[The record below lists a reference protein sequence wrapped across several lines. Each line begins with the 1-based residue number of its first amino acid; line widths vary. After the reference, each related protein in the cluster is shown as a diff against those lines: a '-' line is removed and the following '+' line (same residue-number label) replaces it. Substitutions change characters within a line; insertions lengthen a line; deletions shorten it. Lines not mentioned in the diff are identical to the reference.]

1 MANAT
6 RAPMQIDR
14 RWSSHSHRP
23 GVPTKSLIRWGH
35 KPRLQTEATPSSPI
49 LERSDAPADFEKKT
63 MIRQKKHLVSFRIE
77 KSYSTRNDPKT
88 LKSQWIGFRASLNG
102 KLQKP
107 WSMVF
112 TSKHRSFH
120 FRFSLERF
128 EQSQCPKIRQGNVR
142 IQRDVNPWLDC
153 YVISDFY

>member
-1 MANAT
+1 
-6 RAPMQIDR
+6 MQLG
-14 RWSSHSHRP
+14 HRCKLTAAGLRIHIGP
-23 GVPTKSLIRWGH
+23 VFQQKASGEDTNPDCRQKQ
-35 KPRLQTEATPSSPI
+35 RL
-49 LERSDAPADFEKKT
+49 PALSWKDLMLQLTLKKKT

-88 LKSQWIGFRASLNG
+88 LKFQWIGFRANLNG

-153 YVISDFY
+153 YVISDVY